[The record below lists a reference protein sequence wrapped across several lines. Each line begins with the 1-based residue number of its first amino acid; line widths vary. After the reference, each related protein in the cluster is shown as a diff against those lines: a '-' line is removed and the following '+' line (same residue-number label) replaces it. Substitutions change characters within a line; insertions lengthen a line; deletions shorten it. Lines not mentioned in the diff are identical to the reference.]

1 MEILTDLLISY
12 IKLTIGVESGFAK
25 AKGRGELRGGQ
36 QHQYSL
42 T

>member
-25 AKGRGELRGGQ
+25 VRGGGG
-36 QHQYSL
+36 S
-42 T
+42 

>member
-1 MEILTDLLISY
+1 MEVLTDLLISY
-12 IKLTIGVESGFAK
+12 IKLTIGVGSGFAK
-25 AKGRGELRGGQ
+25 ASGGKLRGGQ